1 MVEGVSKIKKKCRR
15 LLWTVP
21 KSSMESLV
29 TYFVRK
35 YLIGNQMQLYKLSGH
50 IVDRPAPAHTCFDNP
65 SHDIGQT

>member
-1 MVEGVSKIKKKCRR
+1 
-15 LLWTVP
+15 
-21 KSSMESLV
+21 MEILV

-35 YLIGNQMQLYKLSGH
+35 YLIGNQTQLYKLSGH